1 VTPRQPKVRLF
12 VEADLASG
20 VASPLSADQAHYVT
34 RVMRLTDG
42 TPLAVFNGRD
52 GEWSAVLAVAGKARC
67 AVVPDVR
74 LRAQTAS
81 PDVHL
86 LCAPIKRQAFDLVVQ
101 KATELGVAAI
111 RPVLTE
117 RTVPERVNLDRLR
130 AIAVEAAEQCER
142 LDLPDVREPAAL
154 GTILSGW
161 DPNRRI
167 LVCDE
172 RGSVP
177 SIAAALGEAARGSW
191 AILTGP
197 EGGFA
202 PRELDGLRDLPFVTA
217 IGLGPRILRAET
229 AAIAALS
236 VWQALLGDWA
246 SAPSSDPLR

>member
-20 VASPLSADQAHYVT
+20 IAAPLSPDQAHYVT

-42 TPLAVFNGRD
+42 TRLGVFNGRD
-52 GEWSAVLAVAGKARC
+52 GEWSATLAVAGKSRC
-67 AVVPDVR
+67 AVVPQAL
-74 LRAQTAS
+74 LRGQAAS

-130 AIAVEAAEQCER
+130 TISVEAAEQCER
-142 LDLPDVREPAAL
+142 LDLPAVHEPMAL
-154 GTILSGW
+154 GAILSAW
-161 DPNRRI
+161 DPERRL

-172 RGSVP
+172 RGAGP
-177 SIAAALGEAARGSW
+177 SIAEALSADMRGSW
-191 AILTGP
+191 AILIGP

-229 AAIAALS
+229 AAIAALA

-246 SAPSSDPLR
+246 NAPSSDPLR

>member
-1 VTPRQPKVRLF
+1 MTPRQPKVRLF
-12 VEADLASG
+12 VEADLAPDI
-20 VASPLSADQAHYVT
+20 AAPLSPEQAHYVT

-52 GEWSAVLAVAGKARC
+52 GEWSARLAVAGKTRC
-67 AVVPDVR
+67 AVVPQTQ
-74 LRAQTAS
+74 LRGQAAS

-117 RTVPERVNLDRLR
+117 RTVPERVNLERLR
-130 AIAVEAAEQCER
+130 TIATEAAEQCER
-142 LDLPDVREPAAL
+142 LDVPHIGEPLAL
-154 GTILSGW
+154 HAILSGW
-161 DPNRRI
+161 DAKRRL

-172 RGSVP
+172 RGVAP
-177 SIAAALGEAARGSW
+177 SIGAALGAEARGSW
-191 AILTGP
+191 AILIGP

-202 PRELDGLRDLPFVTA
+202 ARELDALRDLPFVTS

-229 AAIAALS
+229 AAIAALT

-246 SAPSSDPLR
+246 SAPSPDPLR